1 MIYNTP
7 ASNQQQLLQAQKM
20 MANAVTGRR
29 HKSTVRGIQGGQL
42 ISIGNQYDSAGNLH
56 GG

>member
-20 MANAVTGRR
+20 MANAVSGRR